1 MSGEI
6 EQQIFDS
13 INKAKRILITLSQN
27 ANGDGLGAGLAL
39 FEFLKKLEKEP
50 ELVSTV
56 GDLGPYR
63 FLPGIENLKTEVS
76 VFQSFVISV
85 AKTNAQLSELSYEE
99 QSDRVDIFLKPSSGK
114 FSPQDV
120 TFRTA
125 KFPYDLIIVLD
136 TPALEH
142 LGVLYERNTDFF
154 FETPIVNIDHHPN
167 NEQFGEINLVDLTA
181 TSTAEILAG
190 LIESFEAGLIDD
202 RIATNLLTGIIV
214 ETNSFQHIKTT
225 PKAFL
230 KASSLIAQ
238 GGRHQDIIREL
249 YKTKNI
255 SLLKLWGRAL
265 ARLREVKDLQVAYSL
280 LSAMDLQ
287 KSGSPEEDV
296 FGVMQ
301 ELVANLAG
309 RKIVFL
315 LAETSGGDVLGY
327 FYFHPSVRAQL
338 VVETL
343 GGQML
348 NGSMASLRVVGANI
362 LEVEKTV
369 LEKLQKLKDQIGV

>member
-13 INKAKRILITLSQN
+13 VNKAKRILVALSQN

>member
-27 ANGDGLGAGLAL
+27 ANGDGLGAGLAV
-39 FEFLKKLEKEP
+39 FEVLKKLEKDP

>member
-13 INKAKRILITLSQN
+13 VNKAKRILIALSQN

>member
-39 FEFLKKLEKEP
+39 FEFLKKLEKQP

>member
-13 INKAKRILITLSQN
+13 VNKAKRILVALSQN

-85 AKTNAQLSELSYEE
+85 TKTNAQLSELSYEE
-99 QSDRVDIFLKPSSGK
+99 RDDRVDIFLKPSAGK

-154 FETPIVNIDHHPN
+154 FETPIINLDHHPN
-167 NEQFGEINLVDLTA
+167 NEHFGEINLVDLTA

-265 ARLREVKDLQVAYSL
+265 ARLREVKDLQIAYSL
-280 LSAMDLQ
+280 LSALDLQ

-296 FGVMQ
+296 FGVMH

-309 RKIVFL
+309 RKIIFL
-315 LAETSGGDVLGY
+315 LAETASGDVLGY

-348 NGSMASLRVVGANI
+348 NGSTASLRITGVNI
-362 LEVEKTV
+362 LEVEKSV
-369 LEKLQKLKDQIGV
+369 LEKLQKLKDQIGG

>member
-1 MSGEI
+1 MPQEA
-6 EQQIFDS
+6 EQQIFDA
-13 INKAKRILITLSQN
+13 INKSKRILIALSQH
-27 ANGDGLGAGLAL
+27 ANGDGLGAGLVL
-39 FEFLKKLEKEP
+39 FDFLKKLEKEP
-50 ELVSTV
+50 ELVSTSP
-56 GDLGPYR
+56 DASAYQ
-63 FLPGIENLKTEVS
+63 FLPGIENLKNTISAE
-76 VFQSFVISV
+76 QSFVIAV
-85 AKTNAQLSELSYEE
+85 AKTSAQLEELFYEDLPE
-99 QSDRVDIFLKPSSGK
+99 RVDIFLKPRSGK
-114 FSPQDV
+114 FLSADV
-120 TFRTA
+120 SFRSA
-125 KFPYDLIIVLD
+125 KFPYDLIFVLD
-136 TPALEH
+136 TPALDH
-142 LGVLYERNTDFF
+142 LGALFEHNTDFF
-154 FETPIVNIDHHPN
+154 FETPTVNIDHHPN
-167 NEQFGEINLVDLTA
+167 NEHFGEINLVDLTA

-190 LIESFEAGLIDD
+190 LIESFEAGLMDD
-202 RIATNLLTGIIV
+202 KIATNLLAGIIV

-225 PKAFL
+225 PRAFL

-301 ELVANLAG
+301 ELVANLGG
-309 RKIVFL
+309 RKIIFL
-315 LAETSGGDVLGY
+315 LAETVGGDVLGY

-348 NGSMASLRVVGANI
+348 NGSMASLGVVGANI
-362 LEVEKTV
+362 LEVEKSV
-369 LEKLQKLKDQIGV
+369 LEKLQKLRDQIGA